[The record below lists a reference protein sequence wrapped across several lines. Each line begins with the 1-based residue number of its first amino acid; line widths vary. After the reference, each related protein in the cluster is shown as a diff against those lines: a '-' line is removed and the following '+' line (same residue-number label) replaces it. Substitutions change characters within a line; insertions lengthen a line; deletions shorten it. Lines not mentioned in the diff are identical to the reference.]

1 MKKYI
6 AFIFAL
12 VAMTAMFSSV
22 NFMPTRKLNALNE
35 YKGMVV
41 IEQNSKRVLDEYN
54 KDQRFPMAS
63 TTKIMT
69 ALVILKNCPDL
80 EREIA
85 INDKAIGIEGT
96 SMYLRKGEKLT
107 LKELLAGM
115 MLPSGNDAATA
126 LALSVCDTMEE
137 FAELMNKEAKE
148 LGLENTNFKNSHGLD
163 EDEHYTSAYDLATI
177 SAEAMKYK
185 EFTELVVQSSMQVRG
200 AGGDQGDIRFLKNK
214 NKFIKLYEGATG
226 IKTGFT
232 DNAGRCLV
240 ASSTRGK
247 MNLICVVLNCPT
259 MFETAGRLMNKAYE
273 KYNYVELLPAYNCY
287 RKMDVQNGKE
297 TEVKLYTCRG
307 FAYPLTQEETAEIT
321 YDYHVPSSLTAP
333 IKKEEVIGY
342 VEIILGETVL
352 FKENIYTMDE
362 IKGTNFLNNFQ
373 SILENWY

>member
-1 MKKYI
+1 MKKYF
-6 AFIFAL
+6 ACIFAL
-12 VAMTAMFSSV
+12 VATCITFASV
-22 NFMPTRKLNALNE
+22 NVMPTKNSNALNE

-54 KDQRFPMAS
+54 KDLRLPMAS

-69 ALVILKNCPDL
+69 ALVVLKNCPDL
-80 EREIA
+80 EKEIE
-85 INDKAIGIEGT
+85 INDKAVGIEGT

-107 LKELLAGM
+107 IKELLAGM

-126 LALSVCDTMEE
+126 LALSVCDTMQE
-137 FAELMNKEAKE
+137 FADLMNKEAKE
-148 LGLENTNFKNSHGLD
+148 LGLENTKFKNSHGLD
-163 EDEHYTSAYDLATI
+163 EEQHYTSAYDLATI
-177 SAEAMKYK
+177 GAEAMKYK
-185 EFTELVVQSSMQVRG
+185 EFAELVAQPSMQVRG

-214 NKFIKLYEGATG
+214 NKFIKIYEGATG

-259 MFETAGRLMNKAYE
+259 MFESAERLMDKAYE

-287 RKMDVQNGKE
+287 RKMDVQEGKE
-297 TEVKLYTCRG
+297 SEVKLYTCRG

-321 YDYHVPSSLTAP
+321 YDYHVPTSLTAP

-342 VEIILGETVL
+342 VEIKLGDTVL

-362 IKGTNFLNNFQ
+362 IKGINFLNNFQ

>member
-1 MKKYI
+1 MKKYF

-12 VAMTAMFSSV
+12 VSLTSMFVSV
-22 NFMPTRKLNALNE
+22 NFMPTKKLNALNE

-69 ALVILKNCPDL
+69 ALIVLKKYPDL
-80 EREIA
+80 EKEIQ

-107 LKELLAGM
+107 VKELLAGM
-115 MLPSGNDAATA
+115 LLPSGNDAATA

-137 FAELMNKEAKE
+137 FAAIMNKEAKE
-148 LGLENTNFKNSHGLD
+148 LGLENTNFKNSQGLD
-163 EDEHYTSAYDLATI
+163 ENEHYTSAYDLATI
-177 SAEAMKYK
+177 SAEAMNYK
-185 EFTELVVQSSMQVRG
+185 EFAELVAQPSMQVRG

-240 ASSTRGK
+240 ASSNRGK

-259 MFETAGRLMNKAYE
+259 MFESAERLMNKAYD

-287 RKMDVQNGKE
+287 RKIDVQDGKE
-297 TEVKLYTCRG
+297 TEVKLYTCRR

-321 YDYHVPSSLTAP
+321 YDYHIPSYLTAP
-333 IKKEEVIGY
+333 IKKEEIIGY
-342 VEIILGETVL
+342 VEIKLGNTVL

-362 IKGTNFLNNFQ
+362 IKSTNFLNSFQ